1 MLLGNLRGQLWH
13 NYPDFF
19 SAHQSELPACLR
31 LPPRHVSSQ
40 PDASVKTQQSFGY
53 EWTKFST
60 MRPEWERNYWGYL
73 APKTAD
79 FLRDKVVLDA
89 GCGMA
94 RHLYFSA
101 QHCAEAIGID
111 FSVAVDV
118 AARDTAALPHAHV
131 VQADLNQLPFRPQTF
146 DFIYSLGVLHHVPDP
161 DAALRNLLQFLKP
174 GGEVRVYVYWNLEG
188 APTWKRALLAAVN
201 ACRRVTVRLPHGLLL
216 WLCYPIA
223 LGSWLT
229 FVLPSRWLSRTAAGS
244 GWVKNLP
251 LRQYGAYPF
260 GVLLN
265 DTFDRFSAPIEQ
277 RFSPHEVRA
286 WLERAGLDLVTV
298 SAHWGWLG
306 HGRKT
311 TRTGSV

>member
-1 MLLGNLRGQLWH
+1 
-13 NYPDFF
+13 
-19 SAHQSELPACLR
+19 
-31 LPPRHVSSQ
+31 
-40 PDASVKTQQSFGY
+40 
-53 EWTKFST
+53 

-73 APKTAD
+73 APKTPD
-79 FLRDKVVLDA
+79 FLRGKVVLDA
-89 GCGMA
+89 GCGMG

-101 QHCAEAIGID
+101 QHFAEAIGID
-111 FSVAVDV
+111 FSTAVDV
-118 AARDTAALPHAHV
+118 AARHTATLPHAHV

-146 DFIYSLGVLHHVPDP
+146 NFIYSLGVLHHIPDH
-161 DAALRNLLQFLKP
+161 DAALRCLLQFLKP
-174 GGEVRVYVYWNLEG
+174 EGEVRVYVYWNLEG
-188 APTWKRALLAAVN
+188 APAWKRGLLAAVN

-229 FVLPSRWLSRTAAGS
+229 FVLPSRWLSRTATGS
-244 GWVKNLP
+244 AWVKSLP
-251 LRQYGAYPF
+251 LGQYGAYPF

-298 SAHWGWLG
+298 SPHWGWLG
-306 HGRKT
+306 HGWKT
-311 TRTGSV
+311 PRTASV